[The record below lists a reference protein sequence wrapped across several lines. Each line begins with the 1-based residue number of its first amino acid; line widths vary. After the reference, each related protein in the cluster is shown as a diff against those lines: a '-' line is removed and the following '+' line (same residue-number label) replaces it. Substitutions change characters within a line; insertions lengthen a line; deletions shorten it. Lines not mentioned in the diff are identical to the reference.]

1 MAVTKNHP
9 INSTLKKA
17 IEYICNPDKTD
28 GTLLVDS
35 YCCTPETAD
44 IEFAWTHKK
53 AAEKTTHLAR
63 HLIQSFSPGETTPEQ
78 AHEIGKRLADE
89 ILGGKFEYIIST
101 HTDRDHIHNHII
113 FNDVSFVDYR
123 HSHINKKWYYET
135 RKVSD
140 RLCDEYGLS
149 VITPS
154 ANKGKSYIEHHAAK
168 QGVSYKAQLKADI
181 DRAIRKSLDYADF
194 LLRMEIAGYE
204 VKHGKYI
211 SFKAKDRER
220 FIRGKTLGGYY
231 AEDSIKER
239 IAKNTLHRP
248 KKDSRR
254 INLIIDIQ
262 NCIKAQESKGCLR
275 APEKLSAFW
284 EEEEQRSAS
293 KIRQMTDLRETKF
306 ATTRAI
312 IYNLK
317 QASRT
322 LNFLTEN
329 NLATYEDL
337 ETAAN
342 KIHSDFDN
350 TAQKIKAVEKTI
362 GENAILIKQFEIYR
376 QYRPIHLKL
385 QKVKNKDG
393 FTQKFQRE
401 LILYEAAAKHLKGT
415 NPPQLETLKRENE
428 KLSEN
433 KKKLYEEYKTLKSKS
448 AEIEVIRSNV
458 DTLLNRPKERN
469 PEIEK

>member
-35 YCCTPETAD
+35 YGCTPETAD

-53 AAEKTTHLAR
+53 TNEKSAHLAR
-63 HLIQSFSPGETTPEQ
+63 HLIQSFASGETTPEQ

-89 ILGGKFEYIIST
+89 ILGGRYEYIIST

-123 HSHINKKWYYET
+123 HSHINKKWYYDT
-135 RKVSD
+135 RKISD

-149 VITPS
+149 VIPQNE
-154 ANKGKSYIEHHAAK
+154 NKGKSYIEYTAAK
-168 QGVSYKAQLKADI
+168 QGTSYKAQLKADI
-181 DRAIRKSLDYADF
+181 DKAVRKSLDYSDF

-204 VKHGKYI
+204 VKKGKYI
-211 SFKAKDRER
+211 SFRAAGRER
-220 FIRGKTLGGYY
+220 FVRGKTLGGYY
-231 AEDSIKER
+231 TEDSIKER
-239 IAKNTLHRP
+239 IAKNAIHHP
-248 KKDSRR
+248 KKESRR

-262 NCIKAQESKGCLR
+262 NCIKAQESKGY
-275 APEKLSAFW
+275 EHW
-284 EEEEQRSAS
+284 S
-293 KIRQMTDLRETKF
+293 K
-306 ATTRAI
+306 

-329 NLATYEDL
+329 NLTTYEDL
-337 ETAAN
+337 EKAAD
-342 KIHSDFDN
+342 KILSDFDML
-350 TAQKIKAVEKTI
+350 TQKIKAAERQI
-362 GENAILIKQFEIYR
+362 NENAMLIKQLEIYL
-376 QYRPIHLKL
+376 QYRPIYLKL
-385 QKVKNKDG
+385 QKVKNKEG
-393 FTQKFQRE
+393 FTRKFQRE
-401 LILYEAAAKHLKGT
+401 LILYEAAERNLKGK
-415 NPPQLETLKRENE
+415 NPPPLETLIKDNGD
-428 KLSEN
+428 LSER
-433 KKKLYEEYKTLKSKS
+433 KAKLYEEYKKLKSKS

-469 PEIEK
+469 TEIEK

>member
-28 GTLLVDS
+28 GTLLIDS
-35 YCCTPETAD
+35 YGCTPETAD

-63 HLIQSFSPGETTPEQ
+63 HLIQSFAPGETTPQQ

-89 ILGGKFEYIIST
+89 ILGGRYEYIIST

-149 VITPS
+149 VIPQNE
-154 ANKGKSYIEHHAAK
+154 NKGKSYIEYTAAK
-168 QGVSYKAQLKADI
+168 QGTSYKAQLKADI
-181 DRAIRKSLDYADF
+181 DKTISRSTDFEDF
-194 LLRMEIAGYE
+194 LLRMEIANYE
-204 VKHGKYI
+204 VKRGKYI
-211 SFKAKDRER
+211 SFRVKGKER
-220 FIRGKTLGGYY
+220 FTRGKTLGARYT
-231 AEDSIKER
+231 EDSIRQR
-239 IAKNTLHRP
+239 IEKNRTRRP
-248 KKDSRR
+248 RTESRR

-262 NCIKAQESKGCLR
+262 NCIKAQESKGYEHW
-275 APEKLSAFW
+275 A
-284 EEEEQRSAS
+284 
-293 KIRQMTDLRETKF
+293 KIQ
-306 ATTRAI
+306 
-312 IYNLK
+312 NLK

-329 NLATYEDL
+329 NLTTYEDL
-337 ETAAN
+337 EKAVN
-342 KIHSDFDN
+342 KIHSDFDD

-362 GENAILIKQFEIYR
+362 GENAILIKQLEIYR
-376 QYRPIHLKL
+376 QYRPIYLKL
-385 QKVKNKDG
+385 KKVKNKEG
-393 FTQKFQRE
+393 FTRKFQRE
-401 LILYEAAAKHLKGT
+401 LILYEAAEKQLKGT
-415 NPPQLETLKRENE
+415 NPLPLETLIKDNGD
-428 KLSEN
+428 LSER
-433 KKKLYEEYKTLKSKS
+433 KAKLYEEYKKLKSKS

-458 DTLLNRPKERN
+458 DTLLNRPRERN
-469 PEIEK
+469 TEIEK

>member
-28 GTLLVDS
+28 GTLLIDS
-35 YCCTPETAD
+35 YGCTPETAD

-63 HLIQSFSPGETTPEQ
+63 HLIQSFAPGETTPQQ

-89 ILGGKFEYIIST
+89 ILGGKYEYILST
-101 HTDRDHIHNHII
+101 HTDRNHIHNHII

-149 VITPS
+149 VIPQNE
-154 ANKGKSYIEHHAAK
+154 NKSKSYIEYTAAK
-168 QGVSYKAQLKADI
+168 QGTSYKAQLKADI
-181 DRAIRKSLDYADF
+181 DKTISRSTDFEDF
-194 LLRMEIAGYE
+194 LLRMEIANYE
-204 VKHGKYI
+204 VKRGKYI
-211 SFKAKDRER
+211 SFRVKGKER
-220 FIRGKTLGGYY
+220 FTRGKTLGARYT
-231 AEDSIKER
+231 EDSIRQR
-239 IAKNTLHRP
+239 IEKNRTRRP
-248 KKDSRR
+248 RTESRR

-262 NCIKAQESKGCLR
+262 NCIKAQESKGYEHW
-275 APEKLSAFW
+275 A
-284 EEEEQRSAS
+284 
-293 KIRQMTDLRETKF
+293 KIQ
-306 ATTRAI
+306 
-312 IYNLK
+312 NLK

-329 NLATYEDL
+329 NLTTYEDL
-337 ETAAN
+337 EKAVN
-342 KIHSDFDN
+342 KIHSDFDD

-362 GENAILIKQFEIYR
+362 GENAILIKQLEIYR
-376 QYRPIHLKL
+376 QYRPIYLKL
-385 QKVKNKDG
+385 KKVKNKEG
-393 FTQKFQRE
+393 FTRKFQRE
-401 LILYEAAAKHLKGT
+401 LILYEAAEKQLKGT
-415 NPPQLETLKRENE
+415 NPLPLETLIKDNGD
-428 KLSEN
+428 LSER
-433 KKKLYEEYKTLKSKS
+433 KAKLYEEYKKLKSKS

-458 DTLLNRPKERN
+458 DTLLNRPRERN
-469 PEIEK
+469 TEIEK

>member
-53 AAEKTTHLAR
+53 AVEKTTHLAR

-78 AHEIGKRLADE
+78 AHEIGRRLADE

-113 FNDVSFVDYR
+113 FNDISFVDYR

-149 VITPS
+149 VIPPN
-154 ANKGKSYIEHHAAK
+154 ANKGKSYIEHQAAK

-204 VKHGKYI
+204 VKQGKYI
-211 SFKAKDRER
+211 SFRAKDRER

-231 AEDSIKER
+231 AEDSIKEH
-239 IAKNTLHRP
+239 ISKNTIRRP
-248 KKDSRR
+248 KKESRR

-262 NCIKAQESKGCLR
+262 NCIKSQESKGY
-275 APEKLSAFW
+275 EHW
-284 EEEEQRSAS
+284 S
-293 KIRQMTDLRETKF
+293 K
-306 ATTRAI
+306 

-329 NLATYEDL
+329 NLTTYEDL
-337 ETAAN
+337 EAVAD
-342 KIHSDFDN
+342 KIHSDFDAL
-350 TAQKIKAVEKTI
+350 TQKIKAAERQI
-362 GENAILIKQFEIYR
+362 NENAILIKQLEIYR
-376 QYRPIHLKL
+376 QYRPIYLKL

-415 NPPQLETLKRENE
+415 NPPQLETLKTENE
-428 KLSEN
+428 SLSEQ
-433 KKKLYEEYKTLKSKS
+433 KKKLYDEYKILKTKS